1 MYWCILKQNLVGL
14 IFMMFYY
21 TLKIELLLAYVRDE
35 GGKGC
40 YMIPVLHP
48 ILPNELQSK
57 SFIFAACLCMCN
69 SQRLQY
75 IKIALHTVRL
85 PVLN

>member
-1 MYWCILKQNLVGL
+1 
-14 IFMMFYY
+14 MMFYH

-35 GGKGC
+35 GGKEC
-40 YMIPVLHP
+40 YMIPVLQP

-57 SFIFAACLCMCN
+57 SFIYACLCMCN

-75 IKIALHTVRL
+75 FKIALHRVKL